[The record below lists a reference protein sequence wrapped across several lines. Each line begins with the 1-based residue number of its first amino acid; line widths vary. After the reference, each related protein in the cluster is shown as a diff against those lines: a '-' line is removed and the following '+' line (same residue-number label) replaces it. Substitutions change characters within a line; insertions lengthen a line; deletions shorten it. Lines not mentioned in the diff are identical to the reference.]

1 MDSINTVIKQSYS
14 HDFDIRF
21 YLDTANVYIDDINF
35 NQLQQLLIVDK
46 AFTNRPKVK
55 ATFKI
60 QKKNNF

>member
-46 AFTNRPKVK
+46 AFYQS
-55 ATFKI
+55 A
-60 QKKNNF
+60 